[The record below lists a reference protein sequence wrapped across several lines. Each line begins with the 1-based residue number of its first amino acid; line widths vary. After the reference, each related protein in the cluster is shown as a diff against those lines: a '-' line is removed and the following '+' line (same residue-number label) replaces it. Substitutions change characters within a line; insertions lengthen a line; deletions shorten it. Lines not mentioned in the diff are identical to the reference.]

1 MGERGAPPVDTP
13 GKADKAPPAQKQASA
28 VKAAPQDKRDPR
40 GGSAEPPEA
49 RAAPRV
55 EPGELVEP
63 PEERAAPQVEP
74 GELVEPAVPREELEG
89 QEVPREELEGQEV
102 PRAEPEQ
109 LAEPPEPQEVL
120 AAKPAPVDRV
130 APREMAEST
139 YPNRLHTPEIPH
151 AGSTR
156 NLMKT
161 AFSSVAHA
169 SVQPRCRLSFGR
181 SNFEIAFRTT
191 EKAPTQVPPLHE
203 PTRHFARES

>member
-28 VKAAPQDKRDPR
+28 VKAAPQDKQADRRAQAEKRDPR

-55 EPGELVEP
+55 EPGELVE
-63 PEERAAPQVEP
+63 
-74 GELVEPAVPREELEG
+74 
-89 QEVPREELEGQEV
+89 

>member
-1 MGERGAPPVDTP
+1 
-13 GKADKAPPAQKQASA
+13 
-28 VKAAPQDKRDPR
+28 
-40 GGSAEPPEA
+40 
-49 RAAPRV
+49 V